1 MKARQRKLK
10 RNIKQEHIT
19 TKRIFVGKK
28 YVKADPLSVD
38 RHAAPFT
45 KHAKELANIAKES
58 RKIVE
63 NYLNPAKTKQT
74 FYHKHIS
81 KEEFEQ
87 IREFK
92 RKVNK
97 SFSNFEPKRYKKY
110 VLPKKDKPMYHSNCF
125 VVELHLNEF
134 LLNKFYPEAYRK
146 VIEVDENWRKFIL
159 VRAETAG
166 KAAKKVEKTY
176 KPKDTY
182 SYGLNSIDLSIHNPI
197 CIDDIR
203 AYTIAGMKEYESKYS
218 LQATEYFGSKLI
230 KYDDSNFKVT
240 HEPLKE
246 LTTNEYYIRKKTKQ
260 KHLQDRKICIASPDE
275 KIIKR
280 IWLSQK
286 NDHDSPY
293 YSWKFVEKSIYKQYK
308 QIKHEDRIR
317 RRRHVQ

>member
-10 RNIKQEHIT
+10 RNIKQEHSN
-19 TKRIFVGKK
+19 KVRIFVGKK
-28 YVKADPLSVD
+28 YIKKDKTVENK
-38 RHAAPFT
+38 HAAPFT
-45 KHAKELANIAKES
+45 KHAREISNIAKES

-63 NYLNPAKTKQT
+63 NYLNPTKTKQT
-74 FYHKHIS
+74 FYHKYIS

-134 LLNKFYPEAYRK
+134 LLNKFYPEACRK
-146 VIEVDENWRKFIL
+146 VIEAGKNWRKFVL
-159 VRAETAG
+159 VSAENAG

-176 KPKDTY
+176 KPQNTR
-182 SYGLNSIDLSIHNPI
+182 SYGLNSIDLSTYNPI
-197 CIDDIR
+197 CVSGIR
-203 AYTIAGMKEYESKYS
+203 AYTVAGMKEYERKYS
-218 LQATEYFGSKLI
+218 LYATEYLGSELI
-230 KYDDSNFKVT
+230 KYDDYNFKVT

-246 LTTNEYYIRKKTKQ
+246 LITNEYYIRKKTKH